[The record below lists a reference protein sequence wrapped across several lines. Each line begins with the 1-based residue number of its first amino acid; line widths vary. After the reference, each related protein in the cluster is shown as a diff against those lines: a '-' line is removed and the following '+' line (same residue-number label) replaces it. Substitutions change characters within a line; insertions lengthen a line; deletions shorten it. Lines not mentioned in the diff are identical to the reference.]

1 MQELKKCENPCA
13 IALGN
18 FDGLHRAHM
27 EIINSCIDYS
37 RKNGL
42 LSGVLLFDR
51 HTSEVFGKDVKLLT
65 TIEEKLSIL
74 ESAGV
79 DFVYIMHFDES
90 VAKTDSKKFIENILT
105 DFNVNAFFVGYDY
118 SFGKGAKGTAGIL
131 KEYGEELGF
140 RTIVTRCMKDN
151 GEIISSTTVRELVE
165 QGKMKKAKAFL
176 GRNYFVTGEVMKGF
190 GNGTKSLFPTANVEI
205 KKNKFLP
212 PDGVYVGITHVDGV
226 KYKSAVNIGKNP
238 TFDAKERTI
247 ESYILDFDGE
257 IYGKTVTVEFLER
270 IRGDKKFESIDELKK
285 QIEHDIEMVRKINL

>member
-1 MQELKKCENPCA
+1 MQELKKCEKPCA

-37 RKNGL
+37 QKNGL

-65 TIEEKLSIL
+65 TMEEKLAVL

-79 DFVYIMHFDES
+79 DFVYIMHFDEA
-90 VAKTDSKKFIENILT
+90 VAKTHSKKFIENILA
-105 DFNVNAFFVGYDY
+105 DFSVNAFFVGYDY
-118 SFGKGAKGTAGIL
+118 CFGKGAKGTAGIL

-140 RTIVTRCMKDN
+140 ETFVTRCMKDDD
-151 GEIISSTTVRELVE
+151 EIISSTTIREFVE
-165 QGKMKKAKAFL
+165 AGEMEKAGKFL
-176 GRNYFVTGEVMKGF
+176 GRNYFVTGEVVRGF

-205 KKNKFLP
+205 KRNKFLP
-212 PDGVYVGITHVDGV
+212 PDGVYIGITHVDG
-226 KYKSAVNIGKNP
+226 KSYRSAVNIGKNP
-238 TFDAKERTI
+238 TFGAKERTI

-257 IYGKTVTVEFLER
+257 IYGKTVTVEFLQK
-270 IRGDKKFESIDELKK
+270 IRADKRFESIDELKK
-285 QIEHDIEMVRKINL
+285 QIEHDIEMVRKVEL